1 MSVLK
6 LSLLTKSSSVKSFC
20 RNPNMRKE
28 LNISENF
35 IAEITKNW
43 QSCDLIVISS
53 RPGMGKT
60 NFLLSLFQN
69 ETFQRVSSE
78 FISLNYDN
86 ICPNSEGEDR
96 NSIGKQ
102 TENPTVSFM
111 NIGDILNYLQ
121 DLSKNKGIKYVFI
134 DNIELIG
141 DNISDILLQLKT
153 AAKELSIIIITTIP
167 LDKACKS
174 EHTKPTLAAL
184 KRKIPLIE
192 RIADFIFLI
201 HRPIYY
207 SLRPTDASLALII
220 IAKNKGGETG
230 YFPVCLN
237 KKSHLFE
244 DFDLSKITG

>member
-1 MSVLK
+1 MG
-6 LSLLTKSSSVKSFC
+6 
-20 RNPNMRKE
+20 KE
-28 LNISENF
+28 LNIGEPF

-43 QSCDLIVISS
+43 QFGDLIVISS

-69 ETFQRVSSE
+69 ETFQRISSE
-78 FISLNYDN
+78 FISLNYDS
-86 ICPNSEGEDR
+86 ICPNSEGEDC

-102 TENPTVSFM
+102 TENPPVSCM
-111 NIGDILNYLQ
+111 NIEGILNYLQ

-134 DNIELIG
+134 DNVEFIA
-141 DNISDILLQLKT
+141 DNISDILFQLKK
-153 AAKELSIIIITTIP
+153 AAKELSIVIITTVP

-174 EHTKPTLAAL
+174 EHTKPTLTAL
-184 KRKIPLIE
+184 KRKIPMIE

-220 IAKNKGGETG
+220 IAKNKGGSTG